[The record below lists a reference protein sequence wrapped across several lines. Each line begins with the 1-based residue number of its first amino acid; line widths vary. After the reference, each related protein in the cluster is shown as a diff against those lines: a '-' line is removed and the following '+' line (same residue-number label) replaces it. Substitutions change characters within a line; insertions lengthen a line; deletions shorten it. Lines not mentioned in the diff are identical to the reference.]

1 MLTMIRAVFLYGELY
16 FQIGELDSE
25 SVLRLSLAL
34 SSNLNVH
41 NSLSIFHS
49 FFYIFWATMR
59 RISSGIQC
67 EGCLP
72 TPPPPPNVVKSF
84 LVLALLIYLTG
95 RLDVSKA
102 NLLKRIC
109 DRPPPPN

>member
-72 TPPPPPNVVKSF
+72 TPPPPQS
-84 LVLALLIYLTG
+84 
-95 RLDVSKA
+95 SKIVFGA
-102 NLLKRIC
+102 CIAYIFNRTVGCL
-109 DRPPPPN
+109 